1 MMFGLLWLGL
11 LVVFLLAEG
20 ATVALVSVWFAAGSL
35 AALIAALLGSPFW
48 LQLVLFVGVS
58 VALLAMLRPWVRKYL
73 RPRISRTNVDAVVGS
88 QGFVTEAIDNLAASG
103 QVKLGAMPWTA
114 RSASGDPIPAG
125 TKVSVDR
132 VEGVKVYVTPVGV
145 QTSADNWKLKVES

>member
-1 MMFGLLWLGL
+1 
-11 LVVFLLAEG
+11 
-20 ATVALVSVWFAAGSL
+20 
-35 AALIAALLGSPFW
+35 
-48 LQLVLFVGVS
+48 
-58 VALLAMLRPWVRKYL
+58 MLRPLVRKIL
-73 RPRISRTNVDAVVGS
+73 RPGISRTNVDAVVGS

-114 RSASGDPIPAG
+114 RSTSGDPIPAG

-145 QTSADNWKLKVES
+145 QASADNWKLKVES

>member
-145 QTSADNWKLKVES
+145 QASADNWKLKVES